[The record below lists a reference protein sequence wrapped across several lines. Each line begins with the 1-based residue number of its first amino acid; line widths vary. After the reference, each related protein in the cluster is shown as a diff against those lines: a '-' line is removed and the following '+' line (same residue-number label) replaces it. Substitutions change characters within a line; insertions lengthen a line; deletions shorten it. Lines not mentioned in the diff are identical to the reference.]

1 MTICVPAISKNLTW
15 NFLWNV
21 SKFALIFYVIRA
33 LNRKSRQSLKDF
45 PESFRWDPVRLYI
58 CIKTDLTTLRIY
70 YFKNQFSRK
79 TKQLSVQIKCSK
91 QHWMLQK
98 CIFLQFAIA
107 QCGSKM
113 SYSPAH
119 EFSKHRASKSGQ
131 PTLKFVK

>member
-1 MTICVPAISKNLTW
+1 MP
-15 NFLWNV
+15 
-21 SKFALIFYVIRA
+21 
-33 LNRKSRQSLKDF
+33 
-45 PESFRWDPVRLYI
+45 
-58 CIKTDLTTLRIY
+58 LRI

-131 PTLKFVK
+131 PTLKGCISLTLAIQCATVCYSDNMDTITLIFCEGNPDANLFTKN